1 MKKGLNLVLI
11 LAIALYLGIGVS
23 EAINFDSQ
31 KGTISTSASSEKEV
45 NPDIAEITF
54 AVTTSDSKSLQKA
67 VNENKMIFNSLDSLL
82 KSMINPQNGDYVKT
96 LGYSTTPIY
105 SYLNS
110 KKIFERYEVVN
121 KIVVHTKNVD
131 IIGEMIDK
139 GIDSGA
145 TNIDNLSFSLSNY
158 ESFCNDLIADAVK
171 KAYSQAD
178 TAAKALNTSLDGVSN
193 LNTSC
198 SMNRNNNPRFYMAKN
213 MLADVA
219 SESVSGASTQISNG
233 TIKVNAH
240 INASFFV
247 K

>member
-110 KKIFERYEVVN
+110 KKIL
-121 KIVVHTKNVD
+121 K
-131 IIGEMIDK
+131 
-139 GIDSGA
+139 
-145 TNIDNLSFSLSNY
+145 
-158 ESFCNDLIADAVK
+158 
-171 KAYSQAD
+171 Q
-178 TAAKALNTSLDGVSN
+178 
-193 LNTSC
+193 
-198 SMNRNNNPRFYMAKN
+198 
-213 MLADVA
+213 
-219 SESVSGASTQISNG
+219 
-233 TIKVNAH
+233 
-240 INASFFV
+240 
-247 K
+247 